1 MKFFAEFVVKFLHLK
16 VKLFFKAVNKR
27 KNNVLRTL
35 LRHNSYE
42 SKSSSP
48 CQSLKLNKISKKK
61 EFRDTCISTASNLI
75 QSSNDG
81 QFTKLAKQKS
91 RMKDIQID
99 NVILAHPNKTKRL
112 SNT

>member
-1 MKFFAEFVVKFLHLK
+1 MSLEHCSDTTPMNRKVAVHVKVWNSTKFL
-16 VKLFFKAVNKR
+16 
-27 KNNVLRTL
+27 
-35 LRHNSYE
+35 
-42 SKSSSP
+42 
-48 CQSLKLNKISKKK
+48 KKK

-112 SNT
+112 TNT

>member
-1 MKFFAEFVVKFLHLK
+1 M
-16 VKLFFKAVNKR
+16 FFKAGNKR

-42 SKSSSP
+42 SKISSP
-48 CQSLKLNKISKKK
+48 FQSLKPNKISKKK

-75 QSSNDG
+75 QSSSDD

-99 NVILAHPNKTKRL
+99 NVIQAYLNKTKRL
-112 SNT
+112 TNT

>member
-1 MKFFAEFVVKFLHLK
+1 M
-16 VKLFFKAVNKR
+16 FFKAGNKR
-27 KNNVLRTL
+27 KNYVLRTL

-48 CQSLKLNKISKKK
+48 CQSLKLNKISEKKK
-61 EFRDTCISTASNLI
+61 EFRDTFIFTASNLI

-99 NVILAHPNKTKRL
+99 NVIQAHPNKTKRL
-112 SNT
+112 TNT